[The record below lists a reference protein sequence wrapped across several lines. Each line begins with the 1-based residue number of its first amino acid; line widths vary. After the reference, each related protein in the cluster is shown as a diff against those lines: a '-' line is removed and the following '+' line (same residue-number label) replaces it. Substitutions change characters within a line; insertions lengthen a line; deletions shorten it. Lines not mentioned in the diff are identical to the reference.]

1 MKKNAGKLG
10 KEVNMDASI
19 SREEHKEFVRRMDE
33 ANERQSKRISI
44 LEEEV
49 RQIGDLTISIN
60 RMSISIENM
69 TAQLVE
75 QGKRLQTLE
84 NRDGEMWRKVT
95 GYLLT
100 AIVGIV
106 IGFLFQQIGL

>member
-1 MKKNAGKLG
+1 
-10 KEVNMDASI
+10 MDASI

-69 TAQLVE
+69 TVQLVE

>member
-1 MKKNAGKLG
+1 
-10 KEVNMDASI
+10 MDTPI
-19 SREEHKEFVRRMDE
+19 SRAEHEEFVRRMDE

-49 RQIGDLTISIN
+49 RQISDLTISIN

-69 TAQLVE
+69 TVQLVE
-75 QGKRLQTLE
+75 QGKRLQALE
-84 NRDGEMWRKVT
+84 NRDGEMWRKVM
-95 GYLLT
+95 GYLIT
-100 AIVGIV
+100 TIVGVV

>member
-1 MKKNAGKLG
+1 
-10 KEVNMDASI
+10 
-19 SREEHKEFVRRMDE
+19 MDE

-49 RQIGDLTISIN
+49 RQISDLTISIN

-69 TAQLVE
+69 TVQLVE
-75 QGKRLQTLE
+75 QGKRLQALE
-84 NRDGEMWRKVT
+84 NRDGEMWRKVI
-95 GYLLT
+95 GYLIT
-100 AIVGIV
+100 TVVGIL